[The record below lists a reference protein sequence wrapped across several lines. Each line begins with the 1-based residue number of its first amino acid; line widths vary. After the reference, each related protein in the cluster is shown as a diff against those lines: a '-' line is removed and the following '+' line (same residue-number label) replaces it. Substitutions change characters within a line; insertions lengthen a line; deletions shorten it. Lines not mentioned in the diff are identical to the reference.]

1 MGEAVWKGARNNIW
15 QCQRGSGAQN
25 QADLEVSLVG
35 GRAVASIRDMGP
47 DAGGGMAQA
56 VDASRVRA
64 FERGLEDCRLYV
76 GPRKDGS
83 GPGIVSYSAQG
94 GRFALGMSS

>member
-1 MGEAVWKGARNNIW
+1 MGEAVWKDARNNIW
-15 QCQRGSGAQN
+15 QCRRAWGAQN
-25 QADLEVSLVG
+25 RAGSEASLVG
-35 GRAVASIRDMGP
+35 GQAVASIRDMGP

-83 GPGIVSYSAQG
+83 EPDIVSYSSQG
-94 GRFALGMSS
+94 GRFGLGMSS